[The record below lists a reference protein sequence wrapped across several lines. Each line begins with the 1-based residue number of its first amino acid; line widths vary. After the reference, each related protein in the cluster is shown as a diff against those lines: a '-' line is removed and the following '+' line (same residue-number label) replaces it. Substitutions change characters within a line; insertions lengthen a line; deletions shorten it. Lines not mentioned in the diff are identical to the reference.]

1 MVSDTASAPP
11 PPSAL
16 TGLTQRLARNLA
28 MQSVTQV
35 MSLAISIA
43 SVYVLSRELTVAA
56 YGGFNYMLA
65 VIVFGLTLADLGVS
79 TILVREVVQAP
90 ERTEP
95 LVQSTLGLKLV
106 MSVVSMAAA
115 WALALLMLEGD
126 VRWAVV
132 IYSLVLP
139 VQALT
144 LPLVVLRARVMI
156 RRAAVVE
163 VANRVTGFV
172 LMLAAV
178 YAGFG
183 LVGVATA
190 LVIGEVAGLVAVLAI
205 TRAFVRPFPRVDLGA
220 WRVILQASLT
230 LGLVNVLG
238 ALVNRV
244 DFFMLERMASME
256 DLGVYGAAYRLPTL
270 LERLPLLAMGT
281 IYPLMSG
288 LAARDP
294 RGLQSVYRWTITRLT
309 LLAVPVVLIVSLT
322 APWIIAVWNG
332 PGYEGAVAPLRWLIW
347 STGCMFI
354 SVVAS
359 NVLIALGRVHGALSA
374 WIVAAPANVILN
386 LMWIP
391 RYGATG
397 AAAATAAS
405 FVIAMGISMWMA
417 ERHLSR
423 AVRA

>member
-1 MVSDTASAPP
+1 MASDTASVTS

-35 MSLAISIA
+35 MGLAISIA

-106 MSVVSMAAA
+106 MAVVSMAGA
-115 WALALLMLEGD
+115 WALALLMLEGE

-132 IYSLVLP
+132 IFSLVLP
-139 VQALT
+139 IQALT
-144 LPLVVLRARVMI
+144 VPLVVLRARVMI
-156 RRAAVVE
+156 RRAAVAE
-163 VANRVTGFV
+163 VANRLTGFV

-190 LVIGEVAGLVAVLAI
+190 LVMGEVAGLAAILAI
-205 TRAFVRPFPRVDLGA
+205 TRAFVRPIPRVDLGA
-220 WRVILQASLT
+220 WRMILHASLT

-288 LAARDP
+288 LAGRDP
-294 RGLQSVYRWTITRLT
+294 RGLQSVYRWTITRSA
-309 LLAVPVVLIVSLT
+309 LLAVPIVLIVSVT

-354 SVVAS
+354 SVIAS
-359 NVLIALGRVHGALSA
+359 NVLIALGRVHGALGA
-374 WIVAAPANVILN
+374 WIVAAPLNVLLN
-386 LMWIP
+386 LIWIP

-405 FVIAMGISMWMA
+405 FAIAMVISMWMA

>member
-11 PPSAL
+11 PLSAL

-35 MSLAISIA
+35 MHLVISIA

-65 VIVFGLTLADLGVS
+65 VIVFGLTLADLGVG

-106 MSVVSMAAA
+106 MSVVPMAGA

-132 IYSLVLP
+132 IFSLTLP
-139 VQALT
+139 IQAFT
-144 LPLVVLRARVMI
+144 LPLVVLRARVLI
-156 RRAAVVE
+156 KRAAVAE

-172 LMLAAV
+172 CMLAAV

-183 LVGVATA
+183 LVGAAIA
-190 LVIGEVAGLVAVLAI
+190 LVIGEVAGLVAILAI
-205 TRAFVRPFPRVDLGA
+205 TRAFVRPIPRVDLGA
-220 WRVILQASLT
+220 WRLILGASLT

-238 ALVNRV
+238 ALVNRI
-244 DFFMLERMASME
+244 DFFMLERMTSME
-256 DLGVYGAAYRLPTL
+256 DVGVYGAAYRLPTL
-270 LERLPLLAMGT
+270 LERLPLLVMGT

-294 RGLQSVYRWTITRLT
+294 KGLRAVYHWTLTRSA
-309 LLAVPVVLIVSLT
+309 LLAVPIVLVVSLT

-332 PGYEGAVAPLRWLIW
+332 PGYEGAVTPLRWLIW
-347 STGCMFI
+347 STGCMYI
-354 SVVAS
+354 SVIAS
-359 NVLIALGRVHGALSA
+359 NVLIALGRVHGALRA
-374 WIVAAPANVILN
+374 WIVAAPTNVILN
-386 LMWIP
+386 LIWIP

-405 FVIAMGISMWMA
+405 FAIAMGISMWMA

>member
-1 MVSDTASAPP
+1 MASDTFSAPAS
-11 PPSAL
+11 SAL
-16 TGLTQRLARNLA
+16 TGLTRRLARNLA

-35 MSLAISIA
+35 MNLVISIA

-65 VIVFGLTLADLGVS
+65 VIFFGLTLADLGVN

-90 ERTEP
+90 ERTAP

-106 MSVVSMAAA
+106 MSVVPMAGA
-115 WALALLMLEGD
+115 WALALLMLEGE

-132 IYSLVLP
+132 IFSLVLP
-139 VQALT
+139 IQAMT

-156 RRAAVVE
+156 KRAAVAE

-183 LVGVATA
+183 LAGAATA
-190 LVIGEVAGLVAVLAI
+190 LVIGEVAGLVAILAI
-205 TRAFVRPFPRVDLGA
+205 TRVFVRPIPRVDLGA
-220 WRVILQASLT
+220 WRVILHASLT

-256 DLGVYGAAYRLPTL
+256 DVGVYGAAYRLPAL

-294 RGLQSVYRWTITRLT
+294 QGLRSVYYWTITRAA
-309 LLAVPVVLIVSLT
+309 LLSVPIVLVVSLT
-322 APWIIAVWNG
+322 APWIVAVWNG
-332 PGYEGAVAPLRWLIW
+332 PGYEGAVTPLRWLIW
-347 STGCMFI
+347 STGCMYV
-354 SVVAS
+354 SVIAS
-359 NVLIALGRVHGALSA
+359 NVLIALGRAHGALSA

-386 LMWIP
+386 VMWIP
-391 RYGATG
+391 QYGATG

-405 FVIAMGISMWMA
+405 FAIAMGISLWMA
-417 ERHLSR
+417 ERQVSR